1 MKFLNDMY
9 SFHLFN
15 SYVLDTRY
23 VPDTLIGAENTVL
36 DKGDANYKNTFCLY
50 WACLLVEKDNYWMN

>member
-15 SYVLDTRY
+15 NYVLDTRY
-23 VPDTLIGAENTVL
+23 VPDTLPGAENTVL
-36 DKGDANYKNTFCLY
+36 DKGDANYKNAFCLY
-50 WACLLVEKDNYWMN
+50 